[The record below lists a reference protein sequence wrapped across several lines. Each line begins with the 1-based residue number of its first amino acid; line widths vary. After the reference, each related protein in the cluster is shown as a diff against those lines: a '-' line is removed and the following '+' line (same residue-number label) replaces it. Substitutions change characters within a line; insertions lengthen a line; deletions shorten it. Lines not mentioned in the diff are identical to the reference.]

1 MNDPIKFSPMQTR
14 ECTKIRIEND
24 FDMETLYE
32 NFFVELRT
40 SRSGVYFDENT
51 VEVFIKDLDGEALPS
66 TFITQP
72 S

>member
-1 MNDPIKFSPMQTR
+1 MNNPIKFNPMQTKS
-14 ECTKIRIEND
+14 CTDFRIMND

-32 NFFVELRT
+32 NVFVELQT
-40 SRSGVYFDENT
+40 SRSGVYFDKNT
-51 VEVFIKDLDGEALPS
+51 VEVLIKDLDGEALPS